1 MASDRRC
8 CGRDVEIMT
17 PGLACDQ
24 LVERSIDGPAAP
36 GSQHIPKFDL
46 LVMTEAAK
54 YGAGR
59 RHADPVA
66 AVAEI
71 ARQGGDEAE
80 SQPELGDVEV
90 ARRPTRTHDRRD

>member
-1 MASDRRC
+1 MASHRRC
-8 CGRDVEIMT
+8 CGRDVEFMAS
-17 PGLACDQ
+17 GLACDQ
-24 LVERSIDGPAAP
+24 LVERGIDGPATP
-36 GSQHIPKFDL
+36 GPQHIAKFDL

-59 RHADPVA
+59 RHPDPVA

-71 ARQGGDEAE
+71 AAQGGDEAE

-90 ARRPTRTHDRRD
+90 ARRPTRTDD